1 MSKLGYKNKKW
12 YTDVIGFNLHREKHY
27 QQRLMSKNIKQSMS
41 RKGNSIDDWLYKLLQ
56 LW

>member
-41 RKGNSIDDWLYKLLQ
+41 RKGNSIDD
-56 LW
+56 